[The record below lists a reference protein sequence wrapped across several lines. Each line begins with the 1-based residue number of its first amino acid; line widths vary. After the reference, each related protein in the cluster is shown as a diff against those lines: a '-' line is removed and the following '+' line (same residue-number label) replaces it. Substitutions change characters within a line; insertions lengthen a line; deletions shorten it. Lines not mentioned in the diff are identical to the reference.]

1 MLTISV
7 TEMSTQCRLV
17 LKGRMIGTGVTELR
31 TIWALLNAELRSRA
45 LVIDIKDVM
54 LMSQEGENLL
64 LQLINHGAKLRP
76 EGVLAKGLLRQLAR
90 RSKKRL
96 GDLIDVSSANARE
109 EGMQIVLLHRNQISV
124 GKGDDYA
131 TCHDLK
137 RLFINEMNSF
147 YLLAYMLT
155 GDNATAEQCL
165 VAALDDCV
173 NGPSVLK
180 HSVRWWARR
189 KIIHNAIRTIRPG
202 ATVSHITAHANNF
215 KANERETG
223 LYSDLYSD
231 VAMTVLRQLPDFQRF
246 VFVMSFL
253 ERYLNEDSSMLL
265 GCTVAEVRDGQT
277 EALRQ
282 ITRAH
287 AKNGR
292 ELPQRL
298 SGVAVRRMRA
308 V

>member
-1 MLTISV
+1 MV
-7 TEMSTQCRLV
+7 
-17 LKGRMIGTGVTELR
+17 GTGVTELR

-54 LMSQEGENLL
+54 LISQEGENVL

-76 EGVLAKGLLRQLAR
+76 EGVLAKGLMRQLAR

-96 GDLIDVSSANARE
+96 GELIDVSSANARE
-109 EGMQIVLLHRNQISV
+109 EGMQIVLPHKNKISL

-131 TCHDLK
+131 TCHDFK
-137 RLFINEMNSF
+137 RLFINEMNSC
-147 YLLAYMLT
+147 YRLAYTLT
-155 GDNATAEQCL
+155 GDNATAEQCF

-180 HSVRWWARR
+180 HSIRWWARR
-189 KIIHNAIRTIRPG
+189 KIIHSAIRTIRPR
-202 ATVSHITAHANNF
+202 ATVTQITGHASRS
-215 KANERETG
+215 KGNERETG
-223 LYSDLYSD
+223 LYSDA
-231 VAMTVLRQLPDFQRF
+231 AMTVLRQLPDFQRF

-253 ERYLNEDSSMLL
+253 ERYFNEDSSMLL

-282 ITRAH
+282 IARAH
-287 AKNGR
+287 AKNGTG
-292 ELPQRL
+292 LAATP
-298 SGVAVRRMRA
+298 SGAAVRRMRA

>member
-1 MLTISV
+1 MV
-7 TEMSTQCRLV
+7 
-17 LKGRMIGTGVTELR
+17 GTGVTKLR

-54 LMSQEGENLL
+54 LISQEGENVL

-96 GDLIDVSSANARE
+96 GELIDGSSVHTRE
-109 EGMQIVLLHRNQISV
+109 EGMRMVLLHRNHMSV

-131 TCHDLK
+131 ACHDFK
-137 RLFINEMNSF
+137 KLFINEMNSF
-147 YLLAYMLT
+147 YLLAYTLT

-165 VAALDDCV
+165 VVALDDCV

-189 KIIHNAIRTIRPG
+189 RIIHVAIRTIRPR
-202 ATVSHITAHANNF
+202 ATDSRIRARANNF

-223 LYSDLYSD
+223 LYSDA
-231 VAMTVLRQLPDFQRF
+231 AMTVLRHLPGFQRF

-253 ERYLNEDSSMLL
+253 EGYLHEDSSMLL

-287 AKNGR
+287 AKNGTG
-292 ELPQRL
+292 LAAKP
-298 SGVAVRRMRA
+298 SGAAVRRMRA